1 MANWNASEMF
11 YFCFRTARSQTS
23 DSITRVSRVERGK
36 GDGIV
41 GRLGVMSS
49 TWRRINF
56 YTQVCPPSRP
66 SQGARPPPPG
76 LPFPQCFFLF
86 TLPDWQRLNEL
97 RKLMCNFGSDFS
109 LLFFLAYLTGKF
121 ICISGLIL
129 FLFCA
134 LPLYDRL
141 IANTPIL
148 PAF

>member
-1 MANWNASEMF
+1 MPVK
-11 YFCFRTARSQTS
+11 CFIFVFAQRAHKLLTALQGWAEW
-23 DSITRVSRVERGK
+23 SRGEGGRE
-36 GDGIV
+36 IV

-66 SQGARPPPPG
+66 SQGAQPPPPG
-76 LPFPQCFFLF
+76 LPFPQCVFLF

-141 IANTPIL
+141 IANTPML